1 MKSSIVVRH
10 QQGADL
16 MPKQEVSGVSSPTEN
31 KKEPRQKERSSLS
44 FSALY
49 HFIGEIKS
57 ELQRI
62 NWTTADDLK
71 VYVKVVVS
79 VTFVFGLSIYG
90 VDLVIQAILH
100 TFRFLVHALF
110 G

>member
-1 MKSSIVVRH
+1 
-10 QQGADL
+10 
-16 MPKQEVSGVSSPTEN
+16 MPKQEALVVSSPSEN
-31 KKEPRQKERSSLS
+31 KKEQKQKERSALS

-62 NWTTADDLK
+62 QWTTADDLK

-79 VTFVFGLSIYG
+79 VTFIFGLSIYG

-100 TFRFLVHALF
+100 TLRFIVHALF